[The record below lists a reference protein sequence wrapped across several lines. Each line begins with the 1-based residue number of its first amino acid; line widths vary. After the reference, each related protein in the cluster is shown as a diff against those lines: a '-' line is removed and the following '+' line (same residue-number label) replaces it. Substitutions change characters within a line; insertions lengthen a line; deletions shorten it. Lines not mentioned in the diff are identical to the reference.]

1 MRSIRILVPIHVLPN
16 TKTVT
21 TLYFELLLPYL
32 KTKLNVH
39 IIWIVYTP
47 EKLFKS
53 YICNSY
59 ETILD
64 IHNYKNAVD
73 VIKQTKPDLI
83 FTSPD
88 WSFINYA
95 FSLAANHFSIPTFF
109 IIPHTD
115 MDVAKKNIMQNI
127 KSNIFRFFESS
138 IPTDKLVSEK
148 KPLKRGRFF
157 LYKYIFLLRTSFML
171 RNSVFQ
177 TVFSIWK
184 YVLTDTN
191 DYKFAPNTI
200 QFLENN
206 MLIESLMKFGFKK
219 SHLIVT
225 GNPMYDQLFKKLQ
238 PKSSLNKKK
247 ITHVLF
253 APSTLHEHG
262 FWSIK
267 QKNFIIHEIV
277 EKISSNKDKFKLM
290 VKIHPS
296 SSTLSDYAPIINSID
311 PSIPIYQDGG
321 IDQFLDDIDIV
332 ISSRSSTAEVYAL
345 LNKKRIVICDFFNSE
360 EDQFV
365 KQGVAV
371 QCNNP
376 NEIINSI
383 EKAME
388 LKTYDERRQDFIKNF
403 LYKWDGNSSK
413 RIGDYL
419 IDILKNKNNLDDFSK
434 D

>member
-1 MRSIRILVPIHVLPN
+1 MRSISILVPIHVLPN

-39 IIWIVYTP
+39 IIWVVYSP
-47 EKLFKS
+47 EKLSKP
-53 YICNSY
+53 YVCNPA

-73 VIKQTKPDLI
+73 VIKQVKPDLI
-83 FTSPD
+83 FASPD

-95 FSLAANHFSIPTFF
+95 FSLAANHFNIPVFF
-109 IIPHTD
+109 IIPH
-115 MDVAKKNIMQNI
+115 MDIDLSKKNTMQNI
-127 KSNIFRFFESS
+127 KSNVIRFFESS
-138 IPTDKLVSEK
+138 VPTDTLITEK
-148 KPLKRGRFF
+148 KTLKRGRFF
-157 LYKYIFLLRTSFML
+157 LYKYIFLLRTNLML
-171 RNSVFQ
+171 KNSVFR
-177 TVFSIWK
+177 TIFSIWK

-191 DYKFAPNTI
+191 HYKFAPNTI
-200 QFLENN
+200 QFLENDT
-206 MLIESLMKFGFKK
+206 LIKTLIKFGFKK
-219 SHLIVT
+219 SNLIVT

-238 PKSSLNKKK
+238 PKPSSNEKKT
-247 ITHVLF
+247 THVLF
-253 APSTLHEHG
+253 APSTLYEHG
-262 FWSIK
+262 FWSVK
-267 QKNFIIHEIV
+267 QKNFVIHEIV

-296 SSTLSDYAPIINSID
+296 SSTLSNYAPIIHSID
-311 PSIPIYQDGG
+311 PSIPIYREGG
-321 IDQFLDDIDIV
+321 IDQFLDDVDVV

-345 LNKKRIVICDFFNSE
+345 LNKKRIVICNFFNSE
-360 EDQFV
+360 EDQFA
-365 KQGVAV
+365 KQGIAI

-388 LKTYDERRQDFIKNF
+388 LKTYEESRQDFIKKF
-403 LYKWDGNSSK
+403 LYEWDGNSSK

-419 IDILKNKNNLDDFSK
+419 IDILKNKNNLDDFLK
-434 D
+434 H